1 MKELF
6 MGFSVPSNDE
16 QHLVWNKCTFVFD
29 SNVLL
34 SLHRYN
40 KHDRNEILKTIQ
52 SISDR
57 VWITYQSALDYQRN
71 VQLVKEYEENKYS
84 RAVKEIKDIKS
95 KISAALSPLRHDFK
109 SNESKKI
116 YEYVASSEAFL
127 DSIIKDINEQ
137 RPLFASDVEQTLL
150 SDSINDLFKGK
161 VGNPSPNQEYLSNL
175 YKEADVRYKNKIPPG
190 YLDVSKGG
198 VYTYGN
204 LCYETSYSDFVIW
217 NELIDYAKENK
228 KEYIIF
234 VTDDLKTD
242 WWFVSNG
249 KRIGPRPELVEE
261 LRIKANVKGFQI
273 YNSEQLIESINSYHN
288 SPINKSLANKLKL
301 DKAEILIN
309 SGDGKLEA
317 AINAGT
323 ALEQHLRELCKI
335 NGIEIFSNPEKK
347 NYKSAEKLNGELVS
361 KGVYLKNYNK
371 NITSWLGIR
380 NEAAHGNEENYTEL
394 QVKNMISEIKEFFD
408 KYRI

>member
-1 MKELF
+1 M
-6 MGFSVPSNDE
+6 
-16 QHLVWNKCTFVFD
+16 
-29 SNVLL
+29 
-34 SLHRYN
+34 
-40 KHDRNEILKTIQ
+40 
-52 SISDR
+52 
-57 VWITYQSALDYQRN
+57 
-71 VQLVKEYEENKYS
+71 
-84 RAVKEIKDIKS
+84 
-95 KISAALSPLRHDFK
+95 
-109 SNESKKI
+109 
-116 YEYVASSEAFL
+116 
-127 DSIIKDINEQ
+127 
-137 RPLFASDVEQTLL
+137 
-150 SDSINDLFKGK
+150 
-161 VGNPSPNQEYLSNL
+161 
-175 YKEADVRYKNKIPPG
+175 
-190 YLDVSKGG
+190 SKGG

-335 NGIEIFSNPEKK
+335 NGIEIFSNPEKN